1 MFEDP
6 TDENDKVAH
15 EPNFVA
21 AKVACQKCIESGAW
35 KNSLQAEEDIEALL
49 NHEEE
54 GCTVCGSNR
63 TVTFGHR
70 PFEKTQVDSHT
81 VTEDPMKDFVTWIL
95 TKLPDGH
102 DTYVFSHFG

>member
-70 PFEKTQVDSHT
+70 PFEETKVDSHT
-81 VTEDPMKDFVTWIL
+81 VTEDPMKEFVTWIL
-95 TKLPDGH
+95 TKLPDDH
-102 DTYVFSHFG
+102 DKYVFSHFG